1 MVCEL
6 EYMNMGPANYRV
18 CYATG
23 LLNKQ
28 EVNMLDYNYWAIAQY
43 TKDLIV
49 D

>member
-1 MVCEL
+1 MVTVNSL
-6 EYMNMGPANYRV
+6 SW
-18 CYATG
+18 

-28 EVNMLDYNYWAIAQY
+28 EVNVLDYNYWAIAQH